1 MNDSKKAFVS
11 SAAAAGL
18 FTLLLVFSLAS
29 CASTG
34 FGHTAA
40 NTPDKIDMTAWHY
53 NAADDVYYQ
62 TGLRYAAT
70 PADERYE
77 TMGIFIP
84 GAYVSGTE
92 NEDGSYT
99 LSVNKKGSISGYTAQ
114 TAPFIM
120 PIETP
125 GYAVA
130 NPPAGYSAQVK
141 PYTDAGFIYIWS
153 GARGREHGA
162 PGGVTDY
169 KAAIRYVRFNKDRLP
184 GNTAAFF
191 SYGMSG
197 GGAQSVLLGATGDS
211 ALYTP
216 YLEAIGAVMHESD
229 AVMGSQSW
237 CPITNLCIADE
248 AYEWEMS
255 VTRTGLT
262 ADMRSLS
269 NRLGAAFAAYINELG
284 LTDEQ
289 GAPLTLTQ
297 SADSLYHAGSYY
309 DYLKATIEDSL
320 NSFLADTRFP
330 YTPASRPERMDAGN
344 PAGTPNPNG
353 NPGNPPAGNPPGAQG
368 SAAGSGQGS
377 NSYKVTLNASYA
389 TAEDYIAALNAKGK
403 WVAYDPAANTVR
415 ISSIEA
421 FMRAVKNAGKPVG
434 AFDGLNRSQG
444 ENILFGSGDGK
455 GAHFDPIEAE
465 LLKGTDYEAAFTE
478 DLAKTDVLG
487 KSVSTRADMYNPMY
501 FLCRYYK
508 GYRKSTPAKYWRI
521 RSGIFQGDTA
531 LSTETTLAL
540 ALKAYG
546 PGVKSVDFETVW
558 GQGHTEAERTG
569 SPRENFIAWVNEC
582 MH

>member
-11 SAAAAGL
+11 SATAAAL
-18 FTLLLVFSLAS
+18 FTMALVFSLAS
-29 CASTG
+29 CTSTG
-34 FGHTAA
+34 FGHSAA

-62 TGLRYAAT
+62 TGLSYTAN

-84 GAYVSGTE
+84 GAYMNGTE

-99 LSVNKKGSISGYTAQ
+99 LTVNKKGSISGYTAQ

-125 GYAVA
+125 GYAAA
-130 NPPAGYSAQVK
+130 NPPAGYNSTVK
-141 PYTDAGFIYIWS
+141 TYTDAGYIYIWS

-162 PGGVTDY
+162 PSGVTDY
-169 KAAIRYVRFNKDRLP
+169 KAAIRYTRYNKDRLP

-216 YLEAIGAVMHESD
+216 YLEAIGAVMNESD
-229 AVMGSQSW
+229 AIMGSQSW
-237 CPITNLCIADE
+237 CPITNLNIADE
-248 AYEWEMS
+248 AYEWEMG

-262 ADMRSLS
+262 IDMRSLS

-284 LTDEQ
+284 LTDER
-289 GAPLTLTQ
+289 GTVLTLTQ

-309 DYLKATIEDSL
+309 DYLKTTIENSL
-320 NSFLADTRFP
+320 NAFLAGTSFP
-330 YTPASRPERMDAGN
+330 YTPGVRPERTGSGN
-344 PAGTPNPNG
+344 PGSNPNG
-353 NPGNPPAGNPPGAQG
+353 NPGATT
-368 SAAGSGQGS
+368 SSGQSS
-377 NSYKVTLNASYA
+377 NPYKVPLNTTYA

-403 WVAYDPAANTVR
+403 WVAYDSSANTVK

-421 FMRAVKNAGKPVG
+421 FMRAVKNAAKSVG
-434 AFDGLNRSQG
+434 AFDDLNRAQG
-444 ENILFGSGDGK
+444 ENILFGFGDGK
-455 GAHFDPIEAE
+455 GIHFDPIDPD
-465 LLKGTDYEAAFTE
+465 LLKETDYEAAFTE
-478 DLAKTDVLG
+478 DLGKTDALG
-487 KSVSTRADMYNPMY
+487 KSISIRADMYNPMY

-508 GYRKSTPAKYWRI
+508 GYKKSTPAKYWRI

-569 SPRENFIAWVNEC
+569 SPHENFIAWVNLC

>member
-11 SAAAAGL
+11 SATAAAL
-18 FTLLLVFSLAS
+18 FTMALVFSLAS
-29 CASTG
+29 CTSTG
-34 FGHTAA
+34 FGHSAA

-62 TGLRYAAT
+62 TGLSYTAN

-84 GAYVSGTE
+84 GAYMNGTE

-99 LSVNKKGSISGYTAQ
+99 LTVNKKGSISGYTAQ

-125 GYAVA
+125 GYAAA
-130 NPPAGYSAQVK
+130 NPPAGYNSTVK
-141 PYTDAGFIYIWS
+141 TYTDAGYIYIWS

-162 PGGVTDY
+162 PSGVTDY
-169 KAAIRYVRFNKDRLP
+169 KAAIRYTRYNKDRLP

-216 YLEAIGAVMHESD
+216 YLEAIGAVMNESD
-229 AVMGSQSW
+229 AIMGSQSW
-237 CPITNLCIADE
+237 CPITNLNIADE
-248 AYEWEMS
+248 AYEWEMG

-262 ADMRSLS
+262 IDMRSLS

-284 LTDEQ
+284 LTDER
-289 GAPLTLTQ
+289 GTVLTLTQ

-309 DYLKATIEDSL
+309 DYLKTTIENSL
-320 NSFLADTRFP
+320 NAFLAGTSFP
-330 YTPASRPERMDAGN
+330 YTPGIRPERTGSGN
-344 PAGTPNPNG
+344 PGGNPNG
-353 NPGNPPAGNPPGAQG
+353 NPGATT
-368 SAAGSGQGS
+368 SSGQSS
-377 NSYKVTLNASYA
+377 NPYKVPLNTTYA

-403 WVAYDPAANTVR
+403 WVAYDSSANTVK

-421 FMRAVKNAGKPVG
+421 FMRAVKNAAKSVG
-434 AFDGLNRSQG
+434 AFDDLNRAQG
-444 ENILFGSGDGK
+444 ENILFGFDDGK
-455 GAHFDPIEAE
+455 GVHFDPIEAD
-465 LLKGTDYEAAFTE
+465 LLKETDYEAAFTE
-478 DLAKTDVLG
+478 DLGKTDALG
-487 KSVSTRADMYNPMY
+487 KSISIRADMYNPMY

-508 GYRKSTPAKYWRI
+508 GYKKSTPAKYWRI

-569 SPRENFIAWVNEC
+569 SPHENFIAWVNLC